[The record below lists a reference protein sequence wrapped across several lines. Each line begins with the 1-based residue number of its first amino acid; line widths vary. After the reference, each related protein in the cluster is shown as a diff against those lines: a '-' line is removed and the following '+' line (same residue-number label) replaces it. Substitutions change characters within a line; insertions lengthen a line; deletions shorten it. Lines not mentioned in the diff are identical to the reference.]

1 MPNRVLPQSF
11 YLDSPDRVA
20 RALLGKVLVR
30 EPDLAQEERTAGR
43 IVETEAYFGHN
54 DEAAHACRGKTERNA
69 VLFGPPGVAYVYLIY
84 GMYFCLNIA
93 CEPEGRAGCV
103 LLRALEPLTGLAT
116 MAARRRQSALAAKP
130 DLLASGP
137 GRLCQAMNITRAV
150 HNGLDVTRK
159 GSALSVVDD
168 GYSAGEIESTSR
180 IGIQKATDR
189 LLRYTLAASPF
200 VSKR

>member
-1 MPNRVLPQSF
+1 MPNHVLPQSF

-30 EPDLAQEERTAGR
+30 EPDSAQEERTTGR
-43 IVETEAYFGHN
+43 IVETEAYFGRD

-69 VLFGPPGVAYVYLIY
+69 VLFGPAGVAYVYLIY
-84 GMYFCLNIA
+84 GVYFCLNFA

-103 LLRALEPLTGLAT
+103 LIRALEPLTGLAT
-116 MAARRRQSALAAKP
+116 MAARRRQPALVAKP
-130 DLLASGP
+130 HLLASGP
-137 GRLCQAMNITRAV
+137 GRLCQAMSLTRAA
-150 HNGLDVTRK
+150 HNGLDVTGK
-159 GSALSVVDD
+159 GAVLTVVDD
-168 GYSAGEIESTSR
+168 GYTAGEIASTPR